1 MLRHGPVVDASVG
14 VARRQHLH
22 VAVGVPHEGLA
33 VVDVVLVEGLLGH
46 HHRVL
51 VQVHVVEED
60 GAAAERVRPDSRSLL
75 LSEAGVDGA
84 LEAPVSV
91 GLPLE
96 EEWRVVVAAAD
107 VGVLADEATAQ
118 NRVARVHHA
127 LHRRLSLIGD
137 LLGCEVGEVHLTVV
151 RSEGERRA
159 AGRERYSVVPNI
171 SLQLEDDL
179 ASFGSHSGEWPRAI
193 SINSLI
199 VGRSDAN
206 SAVCRARRN
215 GATAAWIEA
224 HGGH

>member
-1 MLRHGPVVDASVG
+1 MLSHGPVVDASVG

-96 EEWRVVVAAAD
+96 EEWRVVVATAH
-107 VGVLADEATAQ
+107 VGVLADEAAAQ
-118 NRVARVHHA
+118 NRVARVHHT
-127 LHRRLSLIGD
+127 LHRGLSLISD
-137 LLGCEVGEVHLTVV
+137 LLGCEISEVHLAVV
-151 RSEGERRA
+151 RGEGERGA

-179 ASFGSHSGEWPRAI
+179 ASFVSDTGKRSLAI
-193 SINSLI
+193 SIDFFL

-206 SAVCRARRN
+206 SAV
-215 GATAAWIEA
+215 
-224 HGGH
+224 H